1 MREDSKND
9 FFDFDMDTNIM
20 DKLEIDK
27 NDISISKPEQKLLNK
42 KRKSNSINLDSTWS
56 YNNILSEEEKM
67 LKIKEN
73 KKIRELGLTKNKTG
87 KDEENEN
94 INNINDND
102 NDNKNKKNQISLK
115 EEEEEDNEE
124 DENPYFKDKFE
135 NALFAKGISFSNF
148 NLSKL
153 IIKALSELE
162 YYTPTKVQEK
172 VIPIALNGHD
182 IFVNSETGSGKT
194 ACFLLPI
201 VQRIII
207 SRSSKEK
214 KNKKNKNDMN
224 DSQTIQNQA
233 LIIVPTRELAL
244 QCNEML
250 TKFLKYIDLNYVF
263 LCGGLSVENQINQMK
278 NKIPD
283 IIITTPGRLLDLIYN
298 NKNISLEHVNILVL
312 DEADKLLELGFKD
325 AIFEILELIKKNRNR
340 QTLLFSATLNPKLLD
355 LGEHALTN
363 PIKIKIAQSAI
374 LTNLSQSIVRLK
386 FTNLEQ
392 NNYEKRMAYLISI
405 IKEKKLNRT
414 IIFFNTKQDVHK
426 CVLYFKKFG
435 LDSCTELHGNK
446 SQTERIKSLDDF
458 QKGNVKFLLATDIAG
473 RGIDIEKVKCVI
485 NFQMPLIGERY
496 IHRVGRTARKGYVG
510 EAITICDDKE
520 RLVLKKVFKKEKIE
534 INVKPLKIKNEEIKD
549 LYKKIMNIKD
559 DIEEKLVDEKAEK
572 QFEMAEKDIE
582 KTMNIKLH
590 QNEINNRPKKIWY
603 ETTKEKRKKARKLKK
618 EFDKKKKDL
627 YENLDE

>member
-1 MREDSKND
+1 MRENNND
-9 FFDFDMDTNIM
+9 FFDFDMDTNIFE
-20 DKLEIDK
+20 KLENDK
-27 NDISISKPEQKLLNK
+27 ISIKESSNNSQKLLNK
-42 KRKSNSINLDSTWS
+42 KRKSNINSSWS
-56 YNNILSEEEKM
+56 YGNVLSEEKKIQ
-67 LKIKEN
+67 KIKET
-73 KKIRELGLTKNKTG
+73 KKIKELGLSQTE
-87 KDEENEN
+87 KDKEIVNEETEPKQNSEMPLIEENEQ
-94 INNINDND
+94 D
-102 NDNKNKKNQISLK
+102 S
-115 EEEEEDNEE
+115 E

-135 NALFAKGISFSNF
+135 NALFAKGMSFTNF

-153 IIKALSELE
+153 IIKALSEME

-201 VQRIII
+201 VQRIIF
-207 SRSSKEK
+207 SRNSKE
-214 KNKKNKNDMN
+214 NKKNKIENN
-224 DSQTIQNQA
+224 IIQNQA

-250 TKFLKYIDLNYVF
+250 TQFLKYIDLNFVF
-263 LCGGLSVENQINQMK
+263 LCGGLSVENQLKQMK

-298 NKNISLEHVNILVL
+298 NKNLSLEHVNILVL

-325 AIFEILELIKKNRNR
+325 AIFEILELIKKNKNR

-355 LGEHALTN
+355 LGEHALNN

-374 LTNLSQSIVRLK
+374 LTNLSQSIIRIK
-386 FTNLEQ
+386 FANLEQ
-392 NNYEKRMAYLISI
+392 NNYEKRMAYLLSI
-405 IKEKKLNRT
+405 IKQKKLNRT
-414 IIFFNTKQDVHK
+414 IIFFNTKQDCHK
-426 CVLYFKKFG
+426 CILYFSKFG
-435 LDSCTELHGNK
+435 LDSCVELHGDK
-446 SQTERIKSLDDF
+446 SQTERIKSLEDF
-458 QKGNVKFLLATDIAG
+458 QKGNVKFLIATDIAG

-520 RLVLKKVFKKEKIE
+520 RLLIKKIFKKEKVDIK
-534 INVKPLKIKNEEIKD
+534 VKPIKINNDEIKD
-549 LYKKIMNIKD
+549 LYKKVIKIKD
-559 DIEEKLVDEKAEK
+559 EIDNKIIDEKAEK

-590 QNEINNRPKKIWY
+590 QNEIKNRPKKIWY
-603 ETTKEKRKKARKLKK
+603 ETTKEKRKKAKKLKK
-618 EFDKKKKDL
+618 EFEKKKKDL
-627 YENLDE
+627 YEDLEN

>member
-20 DKLEIDK
+20 DKLESDK
-27 NDISISKPEQKLLNK
+27 NDINSSKPEQKLLNK

>member
-1 MREDSKND
+1 MRENKND
-9 FFDFDMDTNIM
+9 FFDFDMDTNIFE
-20 DKLEIDK
+20 KLEKDK
-27 NDISISKPEQKLLNK
+27 NSLKEPLNNTNKLLTK
-42 KRKSNSINLDSTWS
+42 KRKNINSSWS
-56 YNNILSEEEKM
+56 YENVLTEEKKIQ
-67 LKIKEN
+67 KIKEA
-73 KKIRELGLTKNKTG
+73 KKIKELGLSEKTPKENLNKENDGNKNTIALIE
-87 KDEENEN
+87 EENS
-94 INNINDND
+94 DN
-102 NDNKNKKNQISLK
+102 
-115 EEEEEDNEE
+115 
-124 DENPYFKDKFE
+124 ENPYFKDKFE
-135 NALFAKGISFSNF
+135 NALFAKGMSFSNF

-201 VQRIII
+201 VQRIIL
-207 SRSSKEK
+207 SRKSNE
-214 KNKKNKNDMN
+214 NKKNKINN
-224 DSQTIQNQA
+224 NNNNNNLIQNQA

-250 TKFLKYIDLNYVF
+250 TKFLKYIDLNFVF
-263 LCGGLSVENQINQMK
+263 LCGGLSVENQIKQMK

-298 NKNISLEHVNILVL
+298 NKNLSLEHVNILVL

-325 AIFEILELIKKNRNR
+325 AIFEILELIKKNKNR

-355 LGEHALTN
+355 LGEHALNN

-374 LTNLSQSIVRLK
+374 LTNLSQSIVRIK
-386 FTNLEQ
+386 FENLEQ
-392 NNYEKRMAYLISI
+392 NNYEKRMAYLINI
-405 IKEKKLNRT
+405 LKQKKLNRT
-414 IIFFNTKQDVHK
+414 IIFFNTKQDCHK
-426 CVLYFKKFG
+426 CVLYFNQFNIN
-435 LDSCTELHGNK
+435 SCVELHGDK

-458 QKGNVKFLLATDIAG
+458 QKGNVDFLLATDIAG

-520 RLVLKKVFKKEKIE
+520 RLLIKKIFKKEKVDIKL
-534 INVKPLKIKNEEIKD
+534 KPIKISNEDIKV
-549 LYKKIMNIKD
+549 LYKKIIRIKND
-559 DIEEKLVDEKAEK
+559 IENKLIEEKTEK
-572 QFEMAEKDIE
+572 QFDLAEKDIE
-582 KTMNIKLH
+582 KTMNIKIH
-590 QNEINNRPKKIWY
+590 QKEIQNRPKKIWY
-603 ETTKEKRKKARKLKK
+603 QSTKEKKKKAKELRK
-618 EFDKKKKDL
+618 EFEKKKKDL
-627 YENLDE
+627 YDDSEN

>member
-1 MREDSKND
+1 MREDNKNG

-20 DKLEIDK
+20 DKLENEK
-27 NDISISKPEQKLLNK
+27 ISLNSKSSKSQRGVLNK
-42 KRKSNSINLDSTWS
+42 KRKQNSIDLDSTWS
-56 YNNILSEEEKM
+56 YNNILSEEKKIQ
-67 LKIKEN
+67 KIKEN
-73 KKIRELGLTKNKTG
+73 KKIRELGLSKNKY
-87 KDEENEN
+87 KKEEE
-94 INNINDND
+94 
-102 NDNKNKKNQISLK
+102 DNKINEDKKKLK
-115 EEEEEDNEE
+115 KEMTLLEEEEEESEE

-135 NALFAKGISFSNF
+135 NALFAKGISFTNF

-201 VQRIII
+201 VQRIIL
-207 SRSSKEK
+207 SRSSKD
-214 KNKKNKNDMN
+214 NKKNKNDSLN
-224 DSQTIQNQA
+224 NPQVIQNQA

-250 TKFLKYIDLNYVF
+250 KKFLKYIDLNYIF

-325 AIFEILELIKKNRNR
+325 AIFEILELIKKNKNR

-355 LGEHALTN
+355 LGDHALNN

-374 LTNLSQSIVRLK
+374 LTNLSQSIVRLR

-405 IKEKKLNRT
+405 IKQKKLNRT
-414 IIFFNTKQDVHK
+414 IIFFNTKQDCHR
-426 CVLYFKKFG
+426 CLLFFKKFG
-435 LDSCTELHGNK
+435 LESCSELHGNI

-473 RGIDIEKVKCVI
+473 RGIDIEKVKTVI

-534 INVKPLKIKNEEIKD
+534 INVKPIKINNDEIKD
-549 LYKKIMNIKD
+549 IFKKIMNFKD

-590 QNEINNRPKKIWY
+590 QNEIKNRPKKIWY
-603 ETTKEKRKKARKLKK
+603 ETTKEKRKKAKQLKK
-618 EFDKKKKDL
+618 DFDKKKKDL
-627 YENLDE
+627 YDDLDE

>member
-1 MREDSKND
+1 MRENNND
-9 FFDFDMDTNIM
+9 FFDFDMDTNIFE
-20 DKLEIDK
+20 KLENDK
-27 NDISISKPEQKLLNK
+27 ISIKESSNNSQKLLNK
-42 KRKSNSINLDSTWS
+42 KRKSNINSSWS
-56 YNNILSEEEKM
+56 YGNVLSEEKKIQ
-67 LKIKEN
+67 KIKET
-73 KKIRELGLTKNKTG
+73 KKINELGLSQTE
-87 KDEENEN
+87 KDKEIDNEETEPKQNSEMPLIEENEQ
-94 INNINDND
+94 D
-102 NDNKNKKNQISLK
+102 S
-115 EEEEEDNEE
+115 E

-135 NALFAKGISFSNF
+135 NALFAKGMSFTNF

-153 IIKALSELE
+153 IIKALSEME

-201 VQRIII
+201 VQRIIF
-207 SRSSKEK
+207 SRNSKE
-214 KNKKNKNDMN
+214 NKKNKNEN
-224 DSQTIQNQA
+224 NIIQNQA

-250 TKFLKYIDLNYVF
+250 TQFLKYIDLNFVF
-263 LCGGLSVENQINQMK
+263 LCGGLSVENQLKQMK

-298 NKNISLEHVNILVL
+298 NKNLSLEHVNILVL

-325 AIFEILELIKKNRNR
+325 AIFEILELIKKNKNR

-355 LGEHALTN
+355 LGEHALNN

-374 LTNLSQSIVRLK
+374 LTNLSQSIIRIK
-386 FTNLEQ
+386 FANLEQ
-392 NNYEKRMAYLISI
+392 NNYEKRMAYLLSI
-405 IKEKKLNRT
+405 IKQKKLNRT
-414 IIFFNTKQDVHK
+414 IIFFNTKQDCHK
-426 CVLYFKKFG
+426 CILYFSKFG
-435 LDSCTELHGNK
+435 LDSCVELHGDK
-446 SQTERIKSLDDF
+446 SQTERIKSLEDF
-458 QKGNVKFLLATDIAG
+458 QKGNVKFLIATDIAG

-520 RLVLKKVFKKEKIE
+520 RLLIKKIFKKEKVDIK
-534 INVKPLKIKNEEIKD
+534 VKPIKINNDEIKD
-549 LYKKIMNIKD
+549 LYKKIIKIKD
-559 DIEEKLVDEKAEK
+559 EIDNKIIDEKAEK

-590 QNEINNRPKKIWY
+590 QNEIQNRPKKIWY
-603 ETTKEKRKKARKLKK
+603 ETTKEKRKKAKKLKK
-618 EFDKKKKDL
+618 EFEKKKKDL
-627 YENLDE
+627 YEDLEN

>member
-1 MREDSKND
+1 MRENKND
-9 FFDFDMDTNIM
+9 FFDFDMDTNIFE
-20 DKLEIDK
+20 KLENDK
-27 NDISISKPEQKLLNK
+27 NSLKEPLNNPNNKLLTK
-42 KRKSNSINLDSTWS
+42 KRKNINSSWS
-56 YNNILSEEEKM
+56 YDNILTEEKKIQ
-67 LKIKEN
+67 KIKET
-73 KKIRELGLTKNKTG
+73 KKIKELGLSEKTPKENLNKENDGNKNTIALIE
-87 KDEENEN
+87 EENS
-94 INNINDND
+94 DN
-102 NDNKNKKNQISLK
+102 
-115 EEEEEDNEE
+115 
-124 DENPYFKDKFE
+124 ENPYFKDKFE
-135 NALFAKGISFSNF
+135 NALFAKGMSFSNF

-201 VQRIII
+201 VQRIIL
-207 SRSSKEK
+207 SRKSNE
-214 KNKKNKNDMN
+214 NKKNKINN
-224 DSQTIQNQA
+224 NNNNLIQNQA

-250 TKFLKYIDLNYVF
+250 TKFLKYIDLNFVF
-263 LCGGLSVENQINQMK
+263 LCGGLSVENQIKQMK

-298 NKNISLEHVNILVL
+298 NKNLSLEHVNILVL

-325 AIFEILELIKKNRNR
+325 AIFEILELIKKNKNR

-355 LGEHALTN
+355 LGEHALNN

-374 LTNLSQSIVRLK
+374 LTNLSQSIVRIK
-386 FTNLEQ
+386 FENLEQ
-392 NNYEKRMAYLISI
+392 NNYEKRMAYLINI
-405 IKEKKLNRT
+405 LKQKKLNRT
-414 IIFFNTKQDVHK
+414 IIFFNTKQDCHK
-426 CVLYFKKFG
+426 CVLYFNQFNIN
-435 LDSCTELHGNK
+435 SCVELHGDK

-458 QKGNVKFLLATDIAG
+458 QKGNVDFLLATDIAG

-520 RLVLKKVFKKEKIE
+520 RLLIKKIFKKEKVDIKL
-534 INVKPLKIKNEEIKD
+534 KPIKISNEDIKV
-549 LYKKIMNIKD
+549 LYKKIIRIKND
-559 DIEEKLVDEKAEK
+559 IENKLIEEKTEK
-572 QFEMAEKDIE
+572 QFDLAEKDIE
-582 KTMNIKLH
+582 KTMNIKIH
-590 QNEINNRPKKIWY
+590 QKEIQNRPKKIWY
-603 ETTKEKRKKARKLKK
+603 QSTKEKKKKAKELRK
-618 EFDKKKKDL
+618 EFEKKKKDL
-627 YENLDE
+627 YDDSEN

>member
-1 MREDSKND
+1 MRENKND
-9 FFDFDMDTNIM
+9 FFDFDMDTNIFE
-20 DKLEIDK
+20 KLEKDK
-27 NDISISKPEQKLLNK
+27 NSLKEPLNNTNKLLTK
-42 KRKSNSINLDSTWS
+42 KRKNINSSWS
-56 YNNILSEEEKM
+56 YDNVLTEEKKIQ
-67 LKIKEN
+67 KIKET
-73 KKIRELGLTKNKTG
+73 KKIKELGLSEKTPKENLNKENDGNKNTIALIE
-87 KDEENEN
+87 EENS
-94 INNINDND
+94 DN
-102 NDNKNKKNQISLK
+102 
-115 EEEEEDNEE
+115 
-124 DENPYFKDKFE
+124 ENPYFKDKFE
-135 NALFAKGISFSNF
+135 NALFAKGMSFSNF

-201 VQRIII
+201 VQRIIL
-207 SRSSKEK
+207 SRKSNE
-214 KNKKNKNDMN
+214 NKKNKINN
-224 DSQTIQNQA
+224 NNNNNLIQNQA

-250 TKFLKYIDLNYVF
+250 TKFLKYIDLNFVF
-263 LCGGLSVENQINQMK
+263 LCGGLSVENQIKQMK

-298 NKNISLEHVNILVL
+298 NKNLSLEHVNILVL

-325 AIFEILELIKKNRNR
+325 AIFEILELIKKNKNR

-355 LGEHALTN
+355 LGEHALNN

-374 LTNLSQSIVRLK
+374 LTNLSQSIVRIK
-386 FTNLEQ
+386 FENLEQ
-392 NNYEKRMAYLISI
+392 NNYEKRMAYLINI
-405 IKEKKLNRT
+405 LKQKKLNRT
-414 IIFFNTKQDVHK
+414 IIFFNTKQDCHK
-426 CVLYFKKFG
+426 CVLYFNQFNIN
-435 LDSCTELHGNK
+435 SCVELHGDK

-458 QKGNVKFLLATDIAG
+458 QKGNVDFLLATDIAG

-520 RLVLKKVFKKEKIE
+520 RLLIKKIFKKEKVDIKL
-534 INVKPLKIKNEEIKD
+534 KPIKISNEDIKV
-549 LYKKIMNIKD
+549 LYKKIIRIKND
-559 DIEEKLVDEKAEK
+559 IENKLIEEKTEK
-572 QFEMAEKDIE
+572 QFDLAEKDIE
-582 KTMNIKLH
+582 KTMNIKIH
-590 QNEINNRPKKIWY
+590 QKEIQNRPKKIWY
-603 ETTKEKRKKARKLKK
+603 QSTKEKKKKAKELRK
-618 EFDKKKKDL
+618 EFEKKKKDL
-627 YENLDE
+627 YDDSEN

>member
-1 MREDSKND
+1 MGENKND
-9 FFDFDMDTNIM
+9 FFDFDMETNIM
-20 DKLEIDK
+20 DKLETQNDK
-27 NDISISKPEQKLLNK
+27 IIINESSNNKNLINK
-42 KRKSNSINLDSTWS
+42 KRKQSNINTWS
-56 YNNILSEEEKM
+56 YDNILSEEKKIQ
-67 LKIKEN
+67 KIKETKKN
-73 KKIRELGLTKNKTG
+73 KELGLSPSESKINEKNDKG
-87 KDEENEN
+87 
-94 INNINDND
+94 NNIPL
-102 NDNKNKKNQISLK
+102 IEEK
-115 EEEEEDNEE
+115 EESE

-135 NALFAKGISFSNF
+135 NALFAKGMSFTNF

-153 IIKALSELE
+153 IIKALSEME

-201 VQRIII
+201 VQRIIL
-207 SRSSKEK
+207 SRNNKENKK
-214 KNKKNKNDMN
+214 KNNKNN
-224 DSQTIQNQA
+224 DDNIIQNQA

-250 TKFLKYIDLNYVF
+250 TKFLKYIDLNYIF
-263 LCGGLSVENQINQMK
+263 LCGGLSVENQLNQMK

-298 NKNISLEHVNILVL
+298 NKNLSLEHVNILVL

-355 LGEHALTN
+355 LGEHALNN

-374 LTNLSQSIVRLK
+374 LTNLSQSIIRIK
-386 FTNLEQ
+386 FTNLTE
-392 NNYEKRMAYLISI
+392 NIYEKRMAYLITI
-405 IKEKKLNRT
+405 INKKKLNRT
-414 IIFFNTKQDVHK
+414 IIFFNTKQDCHK
-426 CVLYFKKFG
+426 CILYFKKFG
-435 LDSCTELHGNK
+435 INSCTELHGNIT
-446 SQTERIKSLDDF
+446 QTERIKSLEEF
-458 QKGNVKFLLATDIAG
+458 QKGNVKFLMATDIAG

-520 RLVLKKVFKKEKIE
+520 RLLIKKIFKKEKVDISL
-534 INVKPLKIKNEEIKD
+534 KPIKVNNEEIKD
-549 LYKKIMNIKD
+549 MYKKIMKIKD
-559 DIEEKLVDEKAEK
+559 EIDENILEEKTEK

-582 KTMNIKLH
+582 KTMNIKIH
-590 QNEINNRPKKIWY
+590 QKEIQNRPKKIWY
-603 ETTKEKRKKARKLKK
+603 ESTKDKRKKAKMLKK
-618 EFDKKKKDL
+618 EFEKKKNDL

>member
-1 MREDSKND
+1 MREDNKYG

-20 DKLEIDK
+20 YKLENEKINTEK
-27 NDISISKPEQKLLNK
+27 KLIKGEKKLLNK
-42 KRKSNSINLDSTWS
+42 KRKSNSIDPSSTWS
-56 YNNILSEEEKM
+56 YNNILSEEKKIQ
-67 LKIKEN
+67 KIKEN
-73 KKIRELGLTKNKTG
+73 KKIRQLGLSKNKEEKDEDERINNEKKNKT
-87 KDEENEN
+87 K
-94 INNINDND
+94 
-102 NDNKNKKNQISLK
+102 QISIK
-115 EEEEEDNEE
+115 EEEEDNEEDKE

-135 NALFAKGISFSNF
+135 SELFAKGISFTNF

-162 YYTPTKVQEK
+162 YYIPTKVQEK
-172 VIPIALNGHD
+172 VIPLALNGHD

-201 VQRIII
+201 VQRIIL
-207 SRSSKEK
+207 SRTAKEK
-214 KNKKNKNDMN
+214 NKSKNNKNDN
-224 DSQTIQNQA
+224 SSQIIQNQA

-250 TKFLKYIDLNYVF
+250 TKFLKYIELNYIF

-283 IIITTPGRLLDLIYN
+283 IIISTPGRLLDLIYN

-325 AIFEILELIKKNRNR
+325 AIFEILEIIKKNKNR

-355 LGEHALTN
+355 LGEHALNN

-374 LTNLSQSIVRLK
+374 LTNLTQSIIRLK
-386 FTNLEQ
+386 FANLEQ

-405 IKEKKLNRT
+405 IKDKKLDRT
-414 IIFFNTKQDVHK
+414 IIFFNTKQDCHK
-426 CVLYFKKFG
+426 CILFFKKFG
-435 LDSCTELHGNK
+435 LESCAELHGNI

-458 QKGNVKFLLATDIAG
+458 QKGDVKFLLATDIAG
-473 RGIDIEKVKCVI
+473 RGIDIEKVKYVI

-496 IHRVGRTARKGYVG
+496 IHRVGRTARKGYIG

-520 RLVLKKVFKKEKIE
+520 RLVLKKVFKKEKVK
-534 INVKPLKIKNEEIKD
+534 INVKPIKIRNEEIKD
-549 LYKKIMNIKD
+549 LYKKIMKFKD
-559 DIEEKLVDEKAEK
+559 EIEEKLVDEKAEK
-572 QFEMAEKDIE
+572 QFEMAERDIE

-590 QNEINNRPKKIWY
+590 QNEIKSRPKKKWY

-618 EFDKKKKDL
+618 DFDKKKKDL
-627 YENLDE
+627 YEN

>member
-1 MREDSKND
+1 MREDSQND

-20 DKLEIDK
+20 DKLESDK
-27 NDISISKPEQKLLNK
+27 NDINSSKPEQKLLNK

-73 KKIRELGLTKNKTG
+73 KKIRELGLTKNKIG

-102 NDNKNKKNQISLK
+102 NNNKNKKNQISLK

-124 DENPYFKDKFE
+124 DENPFFKDKFE

-627 YENLDE
+627 YDNLDE

>member
-1 MREDSKND
+1 MRENKND
-9 FFDFDMDTNIM
+9 FFDFDMDTNIFE
-20 DKLEIDK
+20 KLEKDK
-27 NDISISKPEQKLLNK
+27 NSLKEPLNNPNNKLLTK
-42 KRKSNSINLDSTWS
+42 KRKNINTSWS
-56 YNNILSEEEKM
+56 YDNVLTEEKKIQ
-67 LKIKEN
+67 KIKET
-73 KKIRELGLTKNKTG
+73 KKIKELGLSEKTPKENLNKENDGNKNTIALIE
-87 KDEENEN
+87 EENS
-94 INNINDND
+94 DN
-102 NDNKNKKNQISLK
+102 
-115 EEEEEDNEE
+115 
-124 DENPYFKDKFE
+124 ENPYFKDKFE
-135 NALFAKGISFSNF
+135 NALFAKGMSFSNF

-201 VQRIII
+201 VQRIIL
-207 SRSSKEK
+207 SRKSNE
-214 KNKKNKNDMN
+214 NKKNKINN
-224 DSQTIQNQA
+224 NNNNLIQNQA

-250 TKFLKYIDLNYVF
+250 TKFLKYIDLNFVF
-263 LCGGLSVENQINQMK
+263 LCGGLSVENQIKQMK

-298 NKNISLEHVNILVL
+298 NKNLSLEHVNILVL

-325 AIFEILELIKKNRNR
+325 AIFEILELIKKNKNR

-355 LGEHALTN
+355 LGEHALNN

-374 LTNLSQSIVRLK
+374 LTNLSQSIVRIK
-386 FTNLEQ
+386 FENLEQ
-392 NNYEKRMAYLISI
+392 NNYEKRMAYLINI
-405 IKEKKLNRT
+405 LKQKKLNRT
-414 IIFFNTKQDVHK
+414 IIFFNTKQDCHK
-426 CVLYFKKFG
+426 CVLYFNQFNIN
-435 LDSCTELHGNK
+435 SCVELHGDK

-458 QKGNVKFLLATDIAG
+458 QKGNVDFLLATDIAG

-520 RLVLKKVFKKEKIE
+520 RLLIKKIFKKEKVDIKL
-534 INVKPLKIKNEEIKD
+534 KPIKISNEDIKV
-549 LYKKIMNIKD
+549 LYKKIIRIKND
-559 DIEEKLVDEKAEK
+559 IENKLIEEKTEK
-572 QFEMAEKDIE
+572 QFDLAEKDIE
-582 KTMNIKLH
+582 KTMNIKIH
-590 QNEINNRPKKIWY
+590 QKEIQNRPKKIWY
-603 ETTKEKRKKARKLKK
+603 QSTKEKKKKAKELRK
-618 EFDKKKKDL
+618 EFEKKKKDL
-627 YENLDE
+627 YDDSEN

>member
-1 MREDSKND
+1 MRENNND
-9 FFDFDMDTNIM
+9 FFDFDMDTNIFE
-20 DKLEIDK
+20 KLENDK
-27 NDISISKPEQKLLNK
+27 ISIKESSNNSQKLLNK
-42 KRKSNSINLDSTWS
+42 KRKSNINSSWS
-56 YNNILSEEEKM
+56 YGNVLSEEKKIQ
-67 LKIKEN
+67 KIKET
-73 KKIRELGLTKNKTG
+73 KKIKELGLSQTE
-87 KDEENEN
+87 KDKEIVNEETEPKQNSEMPLIEENEQ
-94 INNINDND
+94 D
-102 NDNKNKKNQISLK
+102 S
-115 EEEEEDNEE
+115 E

-135 NALFAKGISFSNF
+135 NALFAKGMSFTNF

-153 IIKALSELE
+153 IIKALSEME

-201 VQRIII
+201 VQRIIF
-207 SRSSKEK
+207 SRNSKE
-214 KNKKNKNDMN
+214 NKKNKNEN
-224 DSQTIQNQA
+224 NIIQNQA

-250 TKFLKYIDLNYVF
+250 TQFLKYIDLNFVF
-263 LCGGLSVENQINQMK
+263 LCGGLSVENQLKQMK

-298 NKNISLEHVNILVL
+298 NKNLSLEHVNILVL

-325 AIFEILELIKKNRNR
+325 AIFEILELIKKNKNR

-355 LGEHALTN
+355 LGEHALNN

-374 LTNLSQSIVRLK
+374 LTNLSQSIIRIK
-386 FTNLEQ
+386 FANLEQ
-392 NNYEKRMAYLISI
+392 NNYEKRMAYLLSI
-405 IKEKKLNRT
+405 IKQKKLNRT
-414 IIFFNTKQDVHK
+414 IIFFNTKQDCHK
-426 CVLYFKKFG
+426 CILYFSKFG
-435 LDSCTELHGNK
+435 LDSCVELNGDK
-446 SQTERIKSLDDF
+446 SQTERIKSLEDF
-458 QKGNVKFLLATDIAG
+458 QKGNVKFLIATDIAG

-520 RLVLKKVFKKEKIE
+520 RLLIKKIFKKEKVDIK
-534 INVKPLKIKNEEIKD
+534 VKPIKINNDEIKD
-549 LYKKIMNIKD
+549 LYKKIIKIKD
-559 DIEEKLVDEKAEK
+559 EIDNKIIDEKAEK

-590 QNEINNRPKKIWY
+590 QNEIQNRPKKIWY
-603 ETTKEKRKKARKLKK
+603 ETTKEKRKKAKKLKK
-618 EFDKKKKDL
+618 EFEKKKKDL
-627 YENLDE
+627 YEDLEN

>member
-1 MREDSKND
+1 MRENKND
-9 FFDFDMDTNIM
+9 FFDFDMDTNIFE
-20 DKLEIDK
+20 KLEKDK
-27 NDISISKPEQKLLNK
+27 NSLKEPLNNTNKLLTK
-42 KRKSNSINLDSTWS
+42 KRKNINSSWS
-56 YNNILSEEEKM
+56 YDNVLTEEKKIQ
-67 LKIKEN
+67 KIKEA
-73 KKIRELGLTKNKTG
+73 KKIKELGLSEKTPKENLNK
-87 KDEENEN
+87 EN
-94 INNINDND
+94 D
-102 NDNKNKKNQISLK
+102 DNKNTIALI
-115 EEEEEDNEE
+115 EEENSDN
-124 DENPYFKDKFE
+124 ENPYFKDKFE
-135 NALFAKGISFSNF
+135 NALFAKGMSFSNF

-201 VQRIII
+201 VQRIIL
-207 SRSSKEK
+207 SRKSNE
-214 KNKKNKNDMN
+214 NKKNKINN
-224 DSQTIQNQA
+224 NNNNNLIQNQA

-250 TKFLKYIDLNYVF
+250 TKFLKYIDLNFVF
-263 LCGGLSVENQINQMK
+263 LCGGLSVENQIKQMK

-298 NKNISLEHVNILVL
+298 NKNLSLEHVNILVL

-325 AIFEILELIKKNRNR
+325 AIFEILELIKKNKNR

-355 LGEHALTN
+355 LGEHALNN

-374 LTNLSQSIVRLK
+374 LTNLSQSIVRIK
-386 FTNLEQ
+386 FENLEQ
-392 NNYEKRMAYLISI
+392 NNYEKRMAYLINI
-405 IKEKKLNRT
+405 LKQKKLNRT
-414 IIFFNTKQDVHK
+414 IIFFNTKQDCHK
-426 CVLYFKKFG
+426 CVLYFNQFNIN
-435 LDSCTELHGNK
+435 SCVELHGDK

-458 QKGNVKFLLATDIAG
+458 QKGNVDFLLATDIAG

-520 RLVLKKVFKKEKIE
+520 RLLIKKIFKKEKVDIKL
-534 INVKPLKIKNEEIKD
+534 KPIKISNEDIKV
-549 LYKKIMNIKD
+549 LYKKIIRIKND
-559 DIEEKLVDEKAEK
+559 IENKLIEEKTEK
-572 QFEMAEKDIE
+572 QFDLAEKDIE
-582 KTMNIKLH
+582 KTMNIKIH
-590 QNEINNRPKKIWY
+590 QKEIQNRPKKIWY
-603 ETTKEKRKKARKLKK
+603 QSTKEKKKKAKELRK
-618 EFDKKKKDL
+618 EFEKKKKDL
-627 YENLDE
+627 YEDSEN

>member
-1 MREDSKND
+1 MRENNND
-9 FFDFDMDTNIM
+9 FFDFDMDTNIFE
-20 DKLEIDK
+20 KLENDK
-27 NDISISKPEQKLLNK
+27 ISIKESSNNSQKLLNK
-42 KRKSNSINLDSTWS
+42 KRKSNINSSWS
-56 YNNILSEEEKM
+56 YGNVLSEEKKIQ
-67 LKIKEN
+67 KIKET
-73 KKIRELGLTKNKTG
+73 KKIKELGLSQTE
-87 KDEENEN
+87 KDKEIVNEETEPKQNSEMPLIEENEQ
-94 INNINDND
+94 D
-102 NDNKNKKNQISLK
+102 S
-115 EEEEEDNEE
+115 E

-135 NALFAKGISFSNF
+135 NALFAKGMSFTNF

-153 IIKALSELE
+153 IIKALSEME

-201 VQRIII
+201 VQRIIF
-207 SRSSKEK
+207 SRNSKE
-214 KNKKNKNDMN
+214 NKKNKNEN
-224 DSQTIQNQA
+224 NIIQNQA

-250 TKFLKYIDLNYVF
+250 TQFLKYIDLNFVF
-263 LCGGLSVENQINQMK
+263 LCGGLSVENQLKQMK

-298 NKNISLEHVNILVL
+298 NKNLSLEHVNILVL

-325 AIFEILELIKKNRNR
+325 AIFEILELIKKNKNR

-355 LGEHALTN
+355 LGEHALNN

-374 LTNLSQSIVRLK
+374 LTNLSQSIIRIK
-386 FTNLEQ
+386 FANLEQ
-392 NNYEKRMAYLISI
+392 NNYEKRMAYLLSI
-405 IKEKKLNRT
+405 IKQKKLNRT
-414 IIFFNTKQDVHK
+414 IIFFNTKQDCHK
-426 CVLYFKKFG
+426 CILYFSKFG
-435 LDSCTELHGNK
+435 LDSCVELHGDK
-446 SQTERIKSLDDF
+446 SQTERIKSLEDF
-458 QKGNVKFLLATDIAG
+458 QKGNVKFLIATDIAG

-520 RLVLKKVFKKEKIE
+520 RLLIKKIFKKEKVDIK
-534 INVKPLKIKNEEIKD
+534 VKPIKINNDEIKD
-549 LYKKIMNIKD
+549 LYKKIIKIKD
-559 DIEEKLVDEKAEK
+559 EIDNKIIDEKAEK

-590 QNEINNRPKKIWY
+590 QNEIKNRPKKIWY
-603 ETTKEKRKKARKLKK
+603 ETTKEKRKKAKKLKK
-618 EFDKKKKDL
+618 EFEKKKKDL
-627 YENLDE
+627 YEDLEN

>member
-1 MREDSKND
+1 MRENNND
-9 FFDFDMDTNIM
+9 FFDFDMDTNIFE
-20 DKLEIDK
+20 KLENDK
-27 NDISISKPEQKLLNK
+27 ISIKESSNNSQKLLNK
-42 KRKSNSINLDSTWS
+42 KRKSNINSSWS
-56 YNNILSEEEKM
+56 YGNVLSEEKKIQ
-67 LKIKEN
+67 KIKET
-73 KKIRELGLTKNKTG
+73 KKIKELGLSQTE
-87 KDEENEN
+87 KDKEIVTEETEPKQNSEMPLIEENEQ
-94 INNINDND
+94 D
-102 NDNKNKKNQISLK
+102 S
-115 EEEEEDNEE
+115 E

-135 NALFAKGISFSNF
+135 NALFAKGMSFTNF

-153 IIKALSELE
+153 IIKALSEME

-201 VQRIII
+201 VQRIIF
-207 SRSSKEK
+207 SRNSKE
-214 KNKKNKNDMN
+214 NKKNKNEN
-224 DSQTIQNQA
+224 NIIQNQA

-250 TKFLKYIDLNYVF
+250 TQFLKYIDLNFVF
-263 LCGGLSVENQINQMK
+263 LCGGLSVENQLKQMK

-298 NKNISLEHVNILVL
+298 NKNLSLEHVNILVL

-325 AIFEILELIKKNRNR
+325 AIFEILELIKKNKNR

-355 LGEHALTN
+355 LGEHALNN

-374 LTNLSQSIVRLK
+374 LTNLSQSIIRIK
-386 FTNLEQ
+386 FANLEQ
-392 NNYEKRMAYLISI
+392 NNYEKRMAYLLSI
-405 IKEKKLNRT
+405 IKQKKLNRT
-414 IIFFNTKQDVHK
+414 IIFFNTKQDCHK
-426 CVLYFKKFG
+426 CILYFSKFG
-435 LDSCTELHGNK
+435 LDSCVELHGDK
-446 SQTERIKSLDDF
+446 SQTERIKSLEDF
-458 QKGNVKFLLATDIAG
+458 QKGNVKFLIATDIAG

-520 RLVLKKVFKKEKIE
+520 RLLIKKIFKKEKVDIK
-534 INVKPLKIKNEEIKD
+534 VKPIKINNDEIKD
-549 LYKKIMNIKD
+549 LYKKVIKIKD
-559 DIEEKLVDEKAEK
+559 EIDNKIIDEKAEK

-590 QNEINNRPKKIWY
+590 QNEIKNRPKKIWY
-603 ETTKEKRKKARKLKK
+603 ETTKEKRKKAKKLKK
-618 EFDKKKKDL
+618 EFEKKKKAL
-627 YENLDE
+627 YEDLEN

>member
-1 MREDSKND
+1 MGENKND
-9 FFDFDMDTNIM
+9 FFDFDMETNIM
-20 DKLEIDK
+20 DKLETQNDK
-27 NDISISKPEQKLLNK
+27 IIINESSNNKNLINK
-42 KRKSNSINLDSTWS
+42 KRKQSNINTWS
-56 YNNILSEEEKM
+56 YDNILSEEKKIQ
-67 LKIKEN
+67 KIKETKKN
-73 KKIRELGLTKNKTG
+73 KELGLSPSESKINEKNDKG
-87 KDEENEN
+87 
-94 INNINDND
+94 NNIPL
-102 NDNKNKKNQISLK
+102 IEEK
-115 EEEEEDNEE
+115 EESE

-135 NALFAKGISFSNF
+135 NALFAKGMSFTNF

-153 IIKALSELE
+153 IIKALSEME

-201 VQRIII
+201 VQRIIL
-207 SRSSKEK
+207 SRNNKENKK
-214 KNKKNKNDMN
+214 KNNKNN
-224 DSQTIQNQA
+224 DDNIIQNQA

-250 TKFLKYIDLNYVF
+250 TKFLKYIDLNYIF
-263 LCGGLSVENQINQMK
+263 LCGGLSVENQLNQMK

-298 NKNISLEHVNILVL
+298 NKNLSLEHVNILVL

-355 LGEHALTN
+355 LGEHALNN

-374 LTNLSQSIVRLK
+374 LTNLSQSIIRIK
-386 FTNLEQ
+386 FTNLTE
-392 NNYEKRMAYLISI
+392 NIYEKRMAYLITI
-405 IKEKKLNRT
+405 INKKKLNRT
-414 IIFFNTKQDVHK
+414 IIFFNTKQDCHK
-426 CVLYFKKFG
+426 CILYFKKFG
-435 LDSCTELHGNK
+435 INSCTELHGNIT
-446 SQTERIKSLDDF
+446 QTERIKSLEEF
-458 QKGNVKFLLATDIAG
+458 QKGNVKFLMATDIAG

-520 RLVLKKVFKKEKIE
+520 RLLIKKIFKKEKVDISL
-534 INVKPLKIKNEEIKD
+534 KPIKVNNEEIKD
-549 LYKKIMNIKD
+549 MYKKIMKIKD
-559 DIEEKLVDEKAEK
+559 EIDEYILEEKTEK

-582 KTMNIKLH
+582 KTMNIKIH
-590 QNEINNRPKKIWY
+590 QKEIQNRPKKIWY
-603 ETTKEKRKKARKLKK
+603 ESTKDKRKKAKMLKK
-618 EFDKKKKDL
+618 EFEKKKNDL

>member
-1 MREDSKND
+1 MRENNND
-9 FFDFDMDTNIM
+9 FFDFDMDTNIFE
-20 DKLEIDK
+20 KLENDK
-27 NDISISKPEQKLLNK
+27 ISIKESSNNSQKLLNK
-42 KRKSNSINLDSTWS
+42 KRKSNINSSWS
-56 YNNILSEEEKM
+56 YGNVLSEEKKIQ
-67 LKIKEN
+67 KIKET
-73 KKIRELGLTKNKTG
+73 KKIKELGLSQTE
-87 KDEENEN
+87 KDKEIVNEETEPKQNSEMPLIEENEQ
-94 INNINDND
+94 D
-102 NDNKNKKNQISLK
+102 S
-115 EEEEEDNEE
+115 E

-135 NALFAKGISFSNF
+135 NALFAKGMSFTNF

-153 IIKALSELE
+153 IIKALSEME

-201 VQRIII
+201 VQRIIF
-207 SRSSKEK
+207 SRNSKE
-214 KNKKNKNDMN
+214 NKKNKNEN
-224 DSQTIQNQA
+224 NIIQNQA

-250 TKFLKYIDLNYVF
+250 TQFLKYIDLNFVF
-263 LCGGLSVENQINQMK
+263 LCGGLSVENQLKQMK

-298 NKNISLEHVNILVL
+298 NKNLSLEHVNILVL

-325 AIFEILELIKKNRNR
+325 AIFEILELIKKNKNR

-355 LGEHALTN
+355 LGEHALNN

-374 LTNLSQSIVRLK
+374 LTNLSQSIIRIK
-386 FTNLEQ
+386 FANLEQ
-392 NNYEKRMAYLISI
+392 NNYEKRMAYLLNI
-405 IKEKKLNRT
+405 IKQKKLNRT
-414 IIFFNTKQDVHK
+414 IIFFNTKQDCHK
-426 CVLYFKKFG
+426 CILYFSKFG
-435 LDSCTELHGNK
+435 LDSCVELHGDK
-446 SQTERIKSLDDF
+446 SQTERIKSLEDF
-458 QKGNVKFLLATDIAG
+458 QKGNVKFLIATDIAG

-520 RLVLKKVFKKEKIE
+520 RLLIKKIFKKEKVDIK
-534 INVKPLKIKNEEIKD
+534 VKPIKINNDEIKD
-549 LYKKIMNIKD
+549 LYKKVIKIKD
-559 DIEEKLVDEKAEK
+559 EIDNKIIDEKAEK

-590 QNEINNRPKKIWY
+590 QNEIQNRPKKIWY
-603 ETTKEKRKKARKLKK
+603 ETTKEKRKKAKKLKK
-618 EFDKKKKDL
+618 EFEKKKKEL
-627 YENLDE
+627 YEDLEN

>member
-1 MREDSKND
+1 MRENKND
-9 FFDFDMDTNIM
+9 FFDFDMDTNIFE
-20 DKLEIDK
+20 KLEKDK
-27 NDISISKPEQKLLNK
+27 NSLKEPLNNTNKLLTK
-42 KRKSNSINLDSTWS
+42 KRKNINSSWS
-56 YNNILSEEEKM
+56 YDNVLTEEKKIQ
-67 LKIKEN
+67 KIKET
-73 KKIRELGLTKNKTG
+73 KKIKELGLSEKTPKENLNQENDGNKNTIALIE
-87 KDEENEN
+87 EENS
-94 INNINDND
+94 DN
-102 NDNKNKKNQISLK
+102 
-115 EEEEEDNEE
+115 
-124 DENPYFKDKFE
+124 ENPYFKDKFE
-135 NALFAKGISFSNF
+135 NALFAKGMSFSNF

-201 VQRIII
+201 VQRIIL
-207 SRSSKEK
+207 SRKSNE
-214 KNKKNKNDMN
+214 NKKNKINN
-224 DSQTIQNQA
+224 NNNLIQNQA

-250 TKFLKYIDLNYVF
+250 TKFLKYIDLNFVF
-263 LCGGLSVENQINQMK
+263 LCGGLSVENQIKQMK

-298 NKNISLEHVNILVL
+298 NKNLSLEHVNILVL

-325 AIFEILELIKKNRNR
+325 AIFEILELIKKNKNR

-355 LGEHALTN
+355 LGEHALNN

-374 LTNLSQSIVRLK
+374 LTNLSQSIVRIK
-386 FTNLEQ
+386 FENLEQ
-392 NNYEKRMAYLISI
+392 NNYEKRMAYLINI
-405 IKEKKLNRT
+405 LKQKKLNRT
-414 IIFFNTKQDVHK
+414 IIFFNTKQDCHK
-426 CVLYFKKFG
+426 CVLYFNQFNIN
-435 LDSCTELHGNK
+435 SCVELHGDK

-458 QKGNVKFLLATDIAG
+458 QKGNVDFLLATDIAG

-520 RLVLKKVFKKEKIE
+520 RLLIKKIFKKEKVDIKL
-534 INVKPLKIKNEEIKD
+534 KPIKISNEDIKV
-549 LYKKIMNIKD
+549 LYKKIIRIKND
-559 DIEEKLVDEKAEK
+559 IENKLIEEKTEK
-572 QFEMAEKDIE
+572 QFDLAEKDIE
-582 KTMNIKLH
+582 KTMNIKIH
-590 QNEINNRPKKIWY
+590 QKEIQNRPKKIWY
-603 ETTKEKRKKARKLKK
+603 QSTKEKKKKAKELRK
-618 EFDKKKKDL
+618 EFEKKKKDL
-627 YENLDE
+627 YDDSEI

>member
-1 MREDSKND
+1 MRENKND
-9 FFDFDMDTNIM
+9 FLDFDMDTNIFE
-20 DKLEIDK
+20 KLEKDK
-27 NDISISKPEQKLLNK
+27 NSLKEPLNNPNNKLLTK
-42 KRKSNSINLDSTWS
+42 KRKNINSSWS
-56 YNNILSEEEKM
+56 YDNVLTEEKKIQ
-67 LKIKEN
+67 KIKEA
-73 KKIRELGLTKNKTG
+73 KKIKELGLSEKAPKENLNKENDGNKNTIALIE
-87 KDEENEN
+87 EENS
-94 INNINDND
+94 DN
-102 NDNKNKKNQISLK
+102 
-115 EEEEEDNEE
+115 
-124 DENPYFKDKFE
+124 ENPYFKDKFE
-135 NALFAKGISFSNF
+135 NALFAKGMSFSNF

-201 VQRIII
+201 VQRIIL
-207 SRSSKEK
+207 SRKSNE
-214 KNKKNKNDMN
+214 NKKNKINN
-224 DSQTIQNQA
+224 NNNLIQNQA

-250 TKFLKYIDLNYVF
+250 TKFLKYIDLNFVF
-263 LCGGLSVENQINQMK
+263 LCGGLSVENQIKQMK

-298 NKNISLEHVNILVL
+298 NKNLSLEHVNILVL

-325 AIFEILELIKKNRNR
+325 AIFEILELIKKNKNR

-355 LGEHALTN
+355 LGEHALNN

-374 LTNLSQSIVRLK
+374 LTNLSQSIVRIK
-386 FTNLEQ
+386 FENLEQ
-392 NNYEKRMAYLISI
+392 NNYEKRMAYLINI
-405 IKEKKLNRT
+405 LKQKKLNRT
-414 IIFFNTKQDVHK
+414 IIFFNTKQDCHK
-426 CVLYFKKFG
+426 CVLYFYQFNIN
-435 LDSCTELHGNK
+435 SCVELHGDK

-458 QKGNVKFLLATDIAG
+458 QKGNVDFLLATDIAG

-520 RLVLKKVFKKEKIE
+520 RLLIKKIFKKEKVDIKL
-534 INVKPLKIKNEEIKD
+534 KPIKISNEDIKV
-549 LYKKIMNIKD
+549 LYKKIIRIKND
-559 DIEEKLVDEKAEK
+559 IENKLIEEKTEK
-572 QFEMAEKDIE
+572 QFDLAEKDIE
-582 KTMNIKLH
+582 KTMNIKIH
-590 QNEINNRPKKIWY
+590 QKEIQNRPKKIWY
-603 ETTKEKRKKARKLKK
+603 QSTKEKKKKAKELRK
-618 EFDKKKKDL
+618 EFEKKKKDL
-627 YENLDE
+627 YDDSEN

>member
-1 MREDSKND
+1 MREDNKNS

-20 DKLEIDK
+20 DKLENEKITSNTK
-27 NDISISKPEQKLLNK
+27 SSSGEKKLLNK
-42 KRKSNSINLDSTWS
+42 KRKSNTIDLDSTWS
-56 YNNILSEEEKM
+56 YNNIISEEKKIQ
-67 LKIKEN
+67 KIKEN
-73 KKIRELGLTKNKTG
+73 KKIRELGITKNKSE
-87 KDEENEN
+87 KKEENEKTN
-94 INNINDND
+94 
-102 NDNKNKKNQISLK
+102 NDNKNKKKEMSLI
-115 EEEEEDNEE
+115 EEENENEE
-124 DENPYFKDKFE
+124 EIDENPYFRDKFE
-135 NALFAKGISFSNF
+135 NALFAKGMSFTNF

-162 YYTPTKVQEK
+162 YYIPTKVQEK

-201 VQRIII
+201 VQRIIL
-207 SRSSKEK
+207 SRSAKE
-214 KNKKNKNDMN
+214 NTKKNKNKN
-224 DSQTIQNQA
+224 DSNNSQTIQNQA

-250 TKFLKYIDLNYVF
+250 KKFLKYIDLNYVF
-263 LCGGLSVENQINQMK
+263 LCGGLSVENQLNQMK

-298 NKNISLEHVNILVL
+298 SSNISLEHVNILVL

-355 LGEHALTN
+355 LGDHALNN

-374 LTNLSQSIVRLK
+374 LTNLSQSIVRLR
-386 FTNLEQ
+386 FSNLEQ

-405 IKEKKLNRT
+405 IKQKKLNRT
-414 IIFFNTKQDVHK
+414 IIFFNTKQDCHK
-426 CVLYFKKFG
+426 CILFFKKFG
-435 LDSCTELHGNK
+435 LESCAELHGNI

-473 RGIDIEKVKCVI
+473 RGIDIEKVRCVI
-485 NFQMPLIGERY
+485 NFQMPLIGDRY
-496 IHRVGRTARKGYVG
+496 IHRVGRTARKGYIG

-520 RLVLKKVFKKEKIE
+520 RLVLKKIFKKEKIE
-534 INVKPLKIKNEEIKD
+534 INVKPIKINNQEIKD
-549 LYKKIMNIKD
+549 MYKKIMGFKNE
-559 DIEEKLVDEKAEK
+559 IEEKIVDEKTE
-572 QFEMAEKDIE
+572 QQLEMAEKDIE

-590 QNEINNRPKKIWY
+590 QNEIKSRPKKKWY
-603 ETTKEKRKKARKLKK
+603 ETTKEKRKKARQLKK
-618 EFDKKKKDL
+618 DFDKKKKDL
-627 YENLDE
+627 YDNLDE